1 MLEKSIDSKVR
12 ANKLEFNDNF
22 KDKCQQTPKMK
33 CQFKKKRKVFKK
45 MNGPRDKSLKTYQ
58 EIEIGNK
65 LTGCH
70 IARSK
75 GSYNVHESH
84 GYHFL
89 VSIKAVSFN

>member
-1 MLEKSIDSKVR
+1 
-12 ANKLEFNDNF
+12 
-22 KDKCQQTPKMK
+22 
-33 CQFKKKRKVFKK
+33 

-89 VSIKAVSFN
+89 VSIKAVSFD

>member
-1 MLEKSIDSKVR
+1 
-12 ANKLEFNDNF
+12 
-22 KDKCQQTPKMK
+22 
-33 CQFKKKRKVFKK
+33 
-45 MNGPRDKSLKTYQ
+45 MNGPRDESLKMCQ

-75 GSYNVHESH
+75 GSYNVRESY